1 MADKIVFSRREAA
14 EALGISVDTLDAL
27 IANGELR
34 AIRIGKAVRVPREG
48 IEDLIRRGRAQTRAG
63 S

>member
-14 EALGISVDTLDAL
+14 EALGISVDTLAAL

-34 AIRIGKAVRVPREG
+34 AIRIGKAVRVPREE

>member
-14 EALGISVDTLDAL
+14 EALGISVDTLAAL

-34 AIRIGKAVRVPREG
+34 AVRIGKAVRVPREE
-48 IEDLIRRGRAQTRAG
+48 IEKLIRRGRARTRVV

>member
-14 EALGISVDTLDAL
+14 EALGISVDTLAAL

-34 AIRIGKAVRVPREG
+34 AVRIGKAVRVPCEE
-48 IEDLIRRGRAQTRAG
+48 IEKLIRRGRARTRVV

>member
-14 EALGISVDTLDAL
+14 EALGISVDTLAAL

-34 AIRIGKAVRVPREG
+34 AVRIGKVVRVPREEIDG
-48 IEDLIRRGRAQTRAG
+48 LIRRGRARTRIVP
-63 S
+63 

>member
-14 EALGISVDTLDAL
+14 EALGISVDTLAAL

-34 AIRIGKAVRVPREG
+34 AIRIGKAVRVPR
-48 IEDLIRRGRAQTRAG
+48 
-63 S
+63 

>member
-1 MADKIVFSRREAA
+1 MADKSVFSRREAA
-14 EALGISVDTLDAL
+14 EALGISVDTLAAL

-34 AIRIGKAVRVPREG
+34 AIRIGKAVRVPREE